1 MGPHDLPFDNYAQ
14 AMTSEESVALV
25 ALLRD
30 RPGGQTWTELTA
42 SVLEYGSARALR
54 DELRT
59 EELLEDP
66 AFAATTE
73 EARRDIEAWIRSG
86 LQFVTI
92 TDDRYPARLREIHQ
106 APPFLFARGAFH
118 EGEPAISVVGSRK
131 ASDEGLRIAASV
143 SQLLVRRQ
151 ISVVSGLAA
160 GIDAAAHEAA
170 LDAGGRPVGVIGTGI
185 NKTYPKTSG
194 ELHRRV
200 ADAGLLLSQFWP
212 DAPPQK
218 HTFLM
223 RNATMSGYGIATVV
237 VEAGELSGARAQAR
251 MAVEHGRPVILT
263 DLVVGKTQ
271 WAKALIGR
279 PGVSVASSLAEIE
292 KEIDALLSIPDHVSS
307 ALRSL
312 RTVA

>member
-1 MGPHDLPFDNYAQ
+1 
-14 AMTSEESVALV
+14 MTSEESVALV

-30 RPGGQTWTELTA
+30 RPGGRTWTDLTA
-42 SVLEYGSARALR
+42 GVLESGSARVLR
-54 DELRT
+54 DELRV

-73 EARRDIEAWIRSG
+73 EARKDVEAWAQSG

-106 APPFLFARGAFH
+106 APPFLFARGTFH
-118 EGEPAISVVGSRK
+118 EGEPAISVVGSRE
-131 ASDEGLRIAASV
+131 ASDEGLRIAAAV
-143 SQLLVRRQ
+143 SQLLVRKQ

-170 LDAGGRPVGVIGTGI
+170 LDIGGRPVGIIGTGI
-185 NKTYPKTSG
+185 NRTYPKSS
-194 ELHRRV
+194 EKLHLRV
-200 ADAGLLLSQFWP
+200 AEAGLLLSQFWP
-212 DAPPQK
+212 EAPPQK

-251 MAVEHGRPVILT
+251 MAVEHGRAVILT
-263 DLVVGKTQ
+263 DLVVGETQ

-279 PGVSVASSLAEIE
+279 PGVYEASSLAEIE
-292 KEIDALLSIPDHVSS
+292 DAIDRLLSIPDHVSS

>member
-54 DELRT
+54 DELRA

-118 EGEPAISVVGSRK
+118 EGEPAISVVSSRK

-143 SQLLVRRQ
+143 SQLLARRQ

-194 ELHRRV
+194 ELHHRV
-200 ADAGLLLSQFWP
+200 AEAGLLLSQFWP
-212 DAPPQK
+212 DGPRWIQAVP
-218 HTFLM
+218 
-223 RNATMSGYGIATVV
+223 ATSG
-237 VEAGELSGARAQAR
+237 
-251 MAVEHGRPVILT
+251 
-263 DLVVGKTQ
+263 
-271 WAKALIGR
+271 
-279 PGVSVASSLAEIE
+279 
-292 KEIDALLSIPDHVSS
+292 
-307 ALRSL
+307 
-312 RTVA
+312 

>member
-1 MGPHDLPFDNYAQ
+1 
-14 AMTSEESVALV
+14 MTSEESVALV

-30 RPGGQTWTELTA
+30 RPGGRTWTELTA
-42 SVLEYGSARALR
+42 GVLESGSARVLR
-54 DELRT
+54 DELRV
-59 EELLEDP
+59 EDLLEDP

-73 EARRDIEAWIRSG
+73 EARRDVEAWAQSG

-106 APPFLFARGAFH
+106 APPFLFARGTFH

-143 SQLLVRRQ
+143 SQLLVRKQ

-170 LDAGGRPVGVIGTGI
+170 LDIGGRPVGIIGTGI
-185 NKTYPKTSG
+185 TRTYPKSS
-194 ELHRRV
+194 EKLHLRV
-200 ADAGLLLSQFWP
+200 AEAGLLLSQFWP
-212 DAPPQK
+212 EAPPQK

-279 PGVSVASSLAEIE
+279 PGVYEASSLAEIE
-292 KEIDALLSIPDHVSS
+292 DAIDRLLSIPDYVSS

>member
-1 MGPHDLPFDNYAQ
+1 
-14 AMTSEESVALV
+14 MTSEESVALV

-30 RPGGQTWTELTA
+30 RPGGRTWTELTA
-42 SVLEYGSARALR
+42 GVLESGSARVLR
-54 DELRT
+54 DELRA

-73 EARRDIEAWIRSG
+73 EACRDVEAWTQSG

-106 APPFLFARGAFH
+106 APPFLFARGTFH
-118 EGEPAISVVGSRK
+118 EGEPAISVVGSRE

-143 SQLLVRRQ
+143 SQLLVRKQ

-170 LDAGGRPVGVIGTGI
+170 LDIGGRPVGIIGTCI
-185 NKTYPKTSG
+185 NRTYPKSS
-194 ELHRRV
+194 EKLHLRV
-200 ADAGLLLSQFWP
+200 AEAGLLLSQFWP
-212 DAPPQK
+212 EGPPQK

-251 MAVEHGRPVILT
+251 MAVEHVRPVILT

-279 PGVSVASSLAEIE
+279 PGVYEASSLAEIE
-292 KEIDALLSIPDHVSS
+292 EAIDRLLSIPDHVSS
-307 ALRSL
+307 ALGSL